1 MVAQLLLCGSPGWR
15 ESLGLANWRLM
26 LGGPLRQLQ
35 VQLKLLDQHWTYVG
49 DRFDARRIR
58 WCRRRSFPGRITLA
72 YLLVIGTA
80 VSMDALLELSI
91 GQNQINLPLYV
102 AVAICVALRLT
113 FRRTEKW

>member
-1 MVAQLLLCGSPGWR
+1 
-15 ESLGLANWRLM
+15 M

-80 VSMDALLELSI
+80 VSMDALLELST

-102 AVAICVALRLT
+102 AVAICVVALRLT